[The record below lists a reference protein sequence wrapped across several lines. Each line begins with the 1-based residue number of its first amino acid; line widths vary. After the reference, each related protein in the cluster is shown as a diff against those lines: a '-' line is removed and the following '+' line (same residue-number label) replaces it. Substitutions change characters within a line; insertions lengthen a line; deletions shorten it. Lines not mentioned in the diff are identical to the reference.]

1 MVGCASLWALSS
13 GAATF
18 TFDTPSGAM
27 AGSPGAPV
35 DAEAV
40 FNTSGTTLTITLK
53 DLLVNPTDVG
63 QLLSD
68 LLFHVTIGNTAGA
81 SLDATHSVG
90 QEVSV
95 GSGGAIT
102 LGSTAQAGWALD
114 TSLGGNNLHLNV
126 LGAGGVGP
134 THLIIGPPGGS
145 TYAAANG
152 SIASNPPHNPFLNGF
167 ATFVINIPGM
177 TTDSKID
184 SATFSFGT
192 TAGVNVQGIPSV
204 PDGGTTV
211 LLLGTAL
218 SALGFIRR
226 KLA

>member
-1 MVGCASLWALSS
+1 MGCASLWALSS

-27 AGSPGAPV
+27 AGSPGVPV

-40 FNTSGTTLTITLK
+40 FNISGTTLTITLK

-68 LLFHVTIGNTAGA
+68 LLFHVTIGDTTGA
-81 SLDATHSVG
+81 SLNNTLSVG

-95 GSGGAIT
+95 GLGGAIT

-126 LGAGGVGP
+126 LGAAGP

-152 SIASNPPHNPFLNGF
+152 SIDNNGPHNPFLNGF
-167 ATFVINIPGM
+167 ATFVLNIPGM
-177 TTDSKID
+177 TADSKID

-192 TAGVNVQGIPSV
+192 TAGVNVQGILSV

>member
-1 MVGCASLWALSS
+1 MVGCASLWALSAS
-13 GAATF
+13 AATF

-27 AGSPGAPV
+27 VGSPGQPV

-53 DLLVNPTDVG
+53 DLLVNPTDVA

-68 LLFHVTIGNTAGA
+68 LFFHVTIGNTAGA
-81 SLDATHSVG
+81 SLNNTLSVG

-95 GSGGAIT
+95 GAGGVIT

-114 TSLGGNNLHLNV
+114 TTLGGNNLHLNV
-126 LGAGGVGP
+126 LGTAIGP
-134 THLIIGPPGGS
+134 AHLIIGPPGGA

-152 SIASNPPHNPFLNGF
+152 SIASNPPHNPFLNGS
-167 ATFVINIPGM
+167 ATFVLNIPGM
-177 TTDSKID
+177 TADSVVD

-192 TAGVNVQGIPSV
+192 TAGVDVQGTRV